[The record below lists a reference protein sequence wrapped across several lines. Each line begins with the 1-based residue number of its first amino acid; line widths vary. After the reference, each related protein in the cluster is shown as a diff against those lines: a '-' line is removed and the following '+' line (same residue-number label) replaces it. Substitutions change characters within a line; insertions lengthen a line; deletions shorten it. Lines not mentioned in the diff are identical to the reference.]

1 MPPSLLATS
10 HQSLVTSH
18 QSLVTSHQSP
28 ASKNPL
34 LLERISLFQYEIV
47 LLIQMT
53 REAEKRRRI
62 IRIDID
68 VFPSL

>member
-1 MPPSLLATS
+1 MPPSLLA
-10 HQSLVTSH
+10 TSH